1 MAHRRDPRLE
11 RYVEAAC
18 ATLRGDRAAAHVR
31 AELHGH
37 ADAMIEEALLAGVAP
52 DRAIAEA
59 IAAMGEPATLARA
72 FRQSYGL
79 PGLVPAPV
87 GYTQRPA
94 RRSGHRLRRVLLP
107 AALVTLAV
115 QIQVVTLLYVWPG

>member
-1 MAHRRDPRLE
+1 MAYRRDPRVE

-18 ATLRGDRAAAHVR
+18 VTLRGDRAPAHVR
-31 AELHGH
+31 AELYGH
-37 ADAMIEEALLAGVAP
+37 ADAMIEDALLAGVAP
-52 DRAIAEA
+52 DRAIAET

-94 RRSGHRLRRVLLP
+94 RRARHRFRRLLVS
-107 AALVTLAV
+107 AALVTLAA
-115 QIQVVTLLYVWPG
+115 QIQVVALLYMWPG